1 MSQIL
6 IKKDIPIDNLKRFL
20 NECWISNDNTKDDDD
35 IYHSLD
41 FESQYDIEVL
51 CDLSKYHKDKYGF
64 YLTDLDV
71 CFYTEKDEGD
81 FIVIEKDKNTF
92 SVNKKHIK
100 RPTKGK
106 ILINLMDKDYAD
118 SLRDVL
124 KGITTNGERKDMMSK
139 QALYVLLVVRNT
151 EMVSK
156 MLTSLLY
163 DYMLSQQDI
172 KCIEVEGSA
181 KLEYMLGL
189 YLSKYIYY
197 DDECDAE
204 FHKIEQADSFNGETV
219 LCEYD
224 NEELTKVEVW

>member
-1 MSQIL
+1 
-6 IKKDIPIDNLKRFL
+6 
-20 NECWISNDNTKDDDD
+20 
-35 IYHSLD
+35 
-41 FESQYDIEVL
+41 
-51 CDLSKYHKDKYGF
+51 
-64 YLTDLDV
+64 
-71 CFYTEKDEGD
+71 
-81 FIVIEKDKNTF
+81 
-92 SVNKKHIK
+92 
-100 RPTKGK
+100 
-106 ILINLMDKDYAD
+106 MDKDYAN
-118 SLRDVL
+118 SLRDIL
-124 KGITTNGERKDMMSK
+124 KEITTNGERKNMMSK

>member
-1 MSQIL
+1 M
-6 IKKDIPIDNLKRFL
+6 
-20 NECWISNDNTKDDDD
+20 
-35 IYHSLD
+35 
-41 FESQYDIEVL
+41 V
-51 CDLSKYHKDKYGF
+51 
-64 YLTDLDV
+64 
-71 CFYTEKDEGD
+71 
-81 FIVIEKDKNTF
+81 EKDKNTF

-106 ILINLMDKDYAD
+106 ILIDLMDKDHAD
-118 SLRDVL
+118 SLRDIL

-197 DDECDAE
+197 DDECDSE

>member
-1 MSQIL
+1 MQDVQIPL
-6 IKKDIPIDNLKRFL
+6 NNCLCPFQFHSDIHQLEF
-20 NECWISNDNTKDDDD
+20 
-35 IYHSLD
+35 
-41 FESQYDIEVL
+41 
-51 CDLSKYHKDKYGF
+51 SKYHKDKYGF

-81 FIVIEKDKNTF
+81 FIVVEKDKNTF

-118 SLRDVL
+118 SLRDIL
-124 KGITTNGERKDMMSK
+124 KGITTNGERKNMMSK

-151 EMVSK
+151 EMISK

-197 DDECDAE
+197 DDECDSE